1 MTSLKVRGLTH
12 KERVLTESW
21 DQMLCPFLGQL
32 TAMMALSLIVGAVFP
47 DAVLAA
53 DDEVNWETGDTSALQ
68 QKGNTMV
75 KVLKVLAVLVLT
87 GAGIWAA
94 VEHSVGDERQSKNHL
109 VKVAVSFMAV
119 LIVVAVVNYFLG
131 SFGGIKF

>member
-1 MTSLKVRGLTH
+1 MMTQRGLTDR
-12 KERVLTESW
+12 ERVLVEGW
-21 DQMLCPFLGQL
+21 DTMIRPFLGQL
-32 TAMMALSLIVGAVFP
+32 TAMMVFSFLISAAFPQAAV
-47 DAVLAA
+47 AA

-68 QKGNTMV
+68 KKGNTMV
-75 KVLKVLAVLVLT
+75 GVLKVLAVLVLT

-94 VEHSVGDERQSKNHL
+94 VEHSVGDERSSKDKL

-131 SFGGIKF
+131 SFGGVKITK